1 LVLRVMPPLDAVLPR
16 SFYERGAVAVARGL
30 LGKVLV
36 YEGGSEVRAARIVE
50 TEAYVG
56 PHDLAC
62 HASRGRTSRT
72 EVMFGPG
79 GHAYLYLVYGMHW
92 CFNAVTGREGTAA
105 AVLVR
110 GVEPLAG
117 ISSGVRTDGPGRL
130 TKALGIG
137 RNENRADL
145 TRGPLRIVE
154 GSAPAGRIRRGPRVG
169 VDYAG
174 GWASRPLRFW
184 VEGSPGV
191 SRVPRSSGA
200 SASRAR
206 GDR

>member
-1 LVLRVMPPLDAVLPR
+1 VTPPLDAVLSR

-36 YEGGSEVRAARIVE
+36 HEAKSELRAARIVE

-72 EVMFGPG
+72 EVMFGPA
-79 GHAYLYLVYGMHW
+79 GHAYVYLVYGVHW
-92 CFNAVTGREGTAA
+92 CFNAVIGREGTAA

-117 ISSGVRTDGPGRL
+117 IPFGVRTDGPGRL
-130 TKALGIG
+130 TQALGIG
-137 RNENRADL
+137 RTENRVDL
-145 TRGPLRIVE
+145 TSGPLRIVE
-154 GSAPAGRIRRGPRVG
+154 GPPPVGRSIRRGPRVG
-169 VDYAG
+169 VNYAG
-174 GWASRPLRFW
+174 GWANRPLRFW

-191 SRVPRSSGA
+191 SR
-200 SASRAR
+200 AR
-206 GDR
+206 GGA